1 MMRSNALFWLFLVG
15 IACAEVEKLHS
26 QNQFDGPFTDVVMK
40 RLAVLE
46 DKELENDVRINALE
60 EEVLDLRL
68 KAKEDHLEILRLNR
82 ELELSSGRCENSKQ
96 RINQDQENNVSGGSD
111 DPKENPVLRSL
122 ADELVTANTDKTG
135 TGTSFKENLHY
146 FANLLPCMLKL
157 DNLSH
162 TFEYYINIL
171 TLLRKHARL
180 RRRCTLIVLIS
191 LQKGLK
197 LV

>member
-1 MMRSNALFWLFLVG
+1 MMRSNALFWLFHVG

-46 DKELENDVRINALE
+46 DKELENDVRINTLE

-82 ELELSSGRCENSKQ
+82 ELELSSGRFENSKQ
-96 RINQDQENNVSGGSD
+96 RINKDQENNVSGGSD

-135 TGTSFKENLHY
+135 TGTLSKRIY
-146 FANLLPCMLKL
+146 IILLI
-157 DNLSH
+157 
-162 TFEYYINIL
+162 YY
-171 TLLRKHARL
+171 HV
-180 RRRCTLIVLIS
+180 C
-191 LQKGLK
+191 
-197 LV
+197 